1 MAEHYELLQQGLAA
15 KRYSLTRPRRVVF
28 DALTGSDP
36 LTMQELVAVC
46 SPAID
51 RASIYRTVSLYEQLG
66 IVHRILRGW
75 KYTLELS
82 DAFQH
87 HHHHM
92 HCTRCG
98 RTLTLPEDQQLEVR
112 LRRLAAAN
120 GFTPHSHSL
129 EISGICSDCQ

>member
-1 MAEHYELLQQGLAA
+1 MAEHYELLQQELAG

-28 DALTGSDP
+28 DALSDTVP
-36 LTMQELVAVC
+36 LTMQELVAAC
-46 SPAID
+46 SPSID